1 MSIIAGVLIRPVGI
15 AQKHSS
21 IATMI
26 RSIHQPLALPDAPSA
41 MGEVARWNGL
51 SGAALSLAT
60 VSVRE
65 KTGKPVLL
73 ITASSQSAEQ
83 SLEEIRFFAGERFV
97 VARFPD
103 WETLIYDAFSPH
115 QDIISERLA
124 ILGTREE
131 ERPDIL
137 IVPVNTLL
145 FRLPPEHFVASHH
158 LELSVGQR
166 VPLLPLRQQ
175 LERSAYRAVETV
187 AERGEFAIR
196 GSILDL
202 FPMGHNAPYRVEWFD
217 DEIESIRTFD
227 PDTQRSIERVQCMQS
242 LPAKEFS
249 LSEDSLRQ
257 FKNAWHERFGGQP
270 KSCPVYQTVS
280 QGGAPPGLNTIC
292 RFSSRKWPLCSTMS
306 RAMP

>member
-65 KTGKPVLL
+65 TTGKPVLL

-124 ILGTREE
+124 ILGADEDSV
-131 ERPDIL
+131 PDIL

-145 FRLPPEHFVASHH
+145 FRLPPKHFVASHH
-158 LELSVGQR
+158 LELTVGQR
-166 VPLLPLRQQ
+166 VPL
-175 LERSAYRAVETV
+175 
-187 AERGEFAIR
+187 
-196 GSILDL
+196 
-202 FPMGHNAPYRVEWFD
+202 
-217 DEIESIRTFD
+217 
-227 PDTQRSIERVQCMQS
+227 S
-242 LPAKEFS
+242 LI
-249 LSEDSLRQ
+249 
-257 FKNAWHERFGGQP
+257 H
-270 KSCPVYQTVS
+270 
-280 QGGAPPGLNTIC
+280 I
-292 RFSSRKWPLCSTMS
+292 
-306 RAMP
+306 